1 MQQQLDQQTPI
12 EHAYTHIADAQSA
25 EQSQEAT
32 SSQPELPQ
40 LRKALQQRLGQR
52 LTGVQ
57 FILSRERVLWRRGW
71 LAMPQVSHI
80 TTLEFILHSLPYERV
95 NAERL
100 RLPLTRLK
108 HVNETLRA
116 VRVAT
121 NVLGPPQVVPR
132 LKECL
137 EVFLVRLTALEAVTS
152 QPPLISGRYT
162 AVPYEHVLKVRQKQV
177 AL

>member
-1 MQQQLDQQTPI
+1 MTADQLWAVLTRAQQQLDHQLPSSML
-12 EHAYTHIADAQSA
+12 THIADAQSA

-80 TTLEFILHSLPYERV
+80 CLAKSSVPCIARYR
-95 NAERL
+95 
-100 RLPLTRLK
+100 
-108 HVNETLRA
+108 RA
-116 VRVAT
+116 W
-121 NVLGPPQVVPR
+121 LSKG
-132 LKECL
+132 
-137 EVFLVRLTALEAVTS
+137 
-152 QPPLISGRYT
+152 
-162 AVPYEHVLKVRQKQV
+162 
-177 AL
+177 